1 MPDPTLKDK
10 LIEKLKTIDDPAF
23 LEEVANLFELQ
34 EPGSVYKVTEGQR
47 EAIKKGRSQVT
58 ENKLID
64 NSSAD
69 KEAEEWLNE

>member
-1 MPDPTLKDK
+1 MPDLSLKDK

-34 EPGSVYKVTEGQR
+34 EPGSVYKVSDSQR
-47 EAIKKGRSQVT
+47 LAIEESRKQVK

-69 KEAEEWLNE
+69 KEAEGWLNE